1 MVDLKSKFN
10 TKVKLWLGT
19 LVVMSYVNFMVGC
32 GEEEKSE
39 LQINLVLPAAAPIG
53 EKGTQMEFE
62 QVTQMM
68 YQSEI

>member
-10 TKVKLWLGT
+10 TAVKLWLGA

-39 LQINLVLPAAAPIG
+39 LQIYFGGANNLSDYRRDSPW
-53 EKGTQMEFE
+53 
-62 QVTQMM
+62 
-68 YQSEI
+68 